1 MDQTIFNWVVA
12 FAGACGGWVLKIIWD
27 AITNLKNDI
36 RQIERDLPE
45 VYVRRDDF
53 KEAVKELKTD
63 MKEGFNKVDNT
74 LALLFKKLDG
84 KESKD

>member
-27 AITNLKNDI
+27 AITNLKDDI

-63 MKEGFNKVDNT
+63 MKEGFNKVDTT

-84 KESKD
+84 KEPKD

>member
-27 AITNLKNDI
+27 AITSLKHDI

>member
-1 MDQTIFNWVVA
+1 MDQNIFNWVVA
-12 FAGACGGWVLKIIWD
+12 FSGACGGWVLKIIWD
-27 AITNLKNDI
+27 AITSLKNDM

-63 MKEGFNKVDNT
+63 MKEGFNKVDST

>member
-27 AITNLKNDI
+27 AITSLKNDI

-53 KEAVKELKTD
+53 KEAVKELKSD

>member
-27 AITNLKNDI
+27 AITSLKNDI

>member
-27 AITNLKNDI
+27 AITNLKDDI

-63 MKEGFNKVDNT
+63 MKEGFNKVDAT
-74 LALLFKKLDG
+74 LALLFKKLDS
-84 KESKD
+84 KEPKD

>member
-27 AITNLKNDI
+27 AITSLKNDI

-53 KEAVKELKTD
+53 KEAVKELKID

>member
-1 MDQTIFNWVVA
+1 
-12 FAGACGGWVLKIIWD
+12 
-27 AITNLKNDI
+27 
-36 RQIERDLPE
+36 

-63 MKEGFNKVDNT
+63 MKEGFNKVDST

>member
-53 KEAVKELKTD
+53 KKAIKELKTD

>member
-27 AITNLKNDI
+27 AITNLKDDI

-63 MKEGFNKVDNT
+63 MKEGFNKVDST
-74 LALLFKKLDG
+74 LALLFKKLDQ
-84 KESKD
+84 KDLKG

>member
-84 KESKD
+84 KEPKG

>member
-27 AITNLKNDI
+27 AITNLKDDI

-63 MKEGFNKVDNT
+63 MKEGFNKVDAT

-84 KESKD
+84 KEPKD